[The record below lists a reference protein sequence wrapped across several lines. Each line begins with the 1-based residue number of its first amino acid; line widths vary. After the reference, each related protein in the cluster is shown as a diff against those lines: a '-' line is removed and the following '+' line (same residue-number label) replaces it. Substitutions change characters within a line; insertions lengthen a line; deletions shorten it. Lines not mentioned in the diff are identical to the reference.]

1 MVSPMVGCIIPS
13 INKTIFHRYSHG
25 PSNLDGPSLRI
36 SAQVILGYDKLT
48 IKANHDTS
56 QIAQQLGTKHSMYE
70 SVRDISYTNRQSLG
84 KGKKKKPAE
93 RRLILNKFVENPEPH
108 ITEEWR

>member
-25 PSNLDGPSLRI
+25 PSNLDGLSLRI

-48 IKANHDTS
+48 IVKANNDTS
-56 QIAQQLGTKHSMYE
+56 QIAQQLGTKHSIYE
-70 SVRDISYTNRQSLG
+70 SVRDISYSN
-84 KGKKKKPAE
+84 
-93 RRLILNKFVENPEPH
+93 H
-108 ITEEWR
+108 

>member
-13 INKTIFHRYSHG
+13 VNKTIFHRYSHG

-56 QIAQQLGTKHSMYE
+56 QIAQQLGTKHSTYE
-70 SVRDISYTNRQSLG
+70 SVRDISYSNCQSLG
-84 KGKKKKPAE
+84 KGKKKPAE
-93 RRLILNKFVENPEPH
+93 RRLILNKFVENPESH
-108 ITEEWR
+108 ITGEWR